1 MMAPVAVDLDT
12 IELRSFVVLA
22 EQRHFGRA
30 AESLFVS
37 QPALSK
43 RLKRL
48 EDKVGAPLLVRG
60 PHEVRLTE
68 PGRLLLERARALLRD
83 AEAAV
88 EASRLAGR
96 GEAGLIRI
104 GFGVASIARFL
115 PDVLSRFRRS
125 HPLVQVT
132 LRDMSSPAQVEA
144 LRRGDI
150 DLGFVRL
157 PLAGRDLA
165 SLPVLRERL
174 VAAVGAGST
183 QRAAGL
189 ASLAAE
195 AFVVCSRAVSASYYD
210 HVLALCRVAG
220 FTPRIVAETND
231 LFSLLQ
237 LVRAGVGVALV
248 PGTAAAMRVP
258 GVRLKQTRLAAADW
272 EIGLVWRPSSERRPL
287 VDAFVTTA
295 RQATAVREAGAFSAG
310 RRRRP

>member
-1 MMAPVAVDLDT
+1 MKAPDVDLDT
-12 IELRSFVVLA
+12 LELRSFVLLA
-22 EQRHFGRA
+22 EQKHFGRA

-48 EDKVGAPLLVRG
+48 EDKVGAPLLLRG

-68 PGRLLLERARALLRD
+68 PGRLLLERARILLRD
-83 AEAAV
+83 AEGAL

-104 GFGVASIARFL
+104 GFGVASISRFL
-115 PDVLSRFRRS
+115 PDVLLRFRRS
-125 HPLVQVT
+125 HPRVQVA

-157 PLAGRDLA
+157 PITGGDLA
-165 SLPVLRERL
+165 SVPVLRERL
-174 VAAVGAGST
+174 VAAVGPSSAWREGARLVT
-183 QRAAGL
+183 
-189 ASLAAE
+189 LAAE
-195 AFVVCSRAVSASYYD
+195 PFVVCSRSVSASYYD
-210 HVLALCRVAG
+210 HVLALCRAAG
-220 FTPRIVAETND
+220 FTPRIAAETND

-248 PGTAAAMRVP
+248 PSTAAGMRVP
-258 GVRLKQTRLAAADW
+258 GVRLRKTRLAAAAWD
-272 EIGLVWRPSSERRPL
+272 IGLVWRRSSERRLL
-287 VDAFVTTA
+287 VEAFVTTA
-295 RQATAVREAGAFSAG
+295 RRAASETA
-310 RRRRP
+310 

>member
-1 MMAPVAVDLDT
+1 MGMTVSGAVDLET
-12 IELRSFVVLA
+12 VELRSFVLLA

-30 AESLFVS
+30 AEALFIS

-48 EDKVGAPLLVRG
+48 EDKVGAPLLLRG

-83 AEAAV
+83 AEAAL

-115 PDVLSRFRRS
+115 PDVLLRFRRS
-125 HPLVQVT
+125 HPRVQLT

-150 DLGFVRL
+150 DLGFVRM
-157 PLAGRDLA
+157 PIVGRDLA
-165 SLPVLRERL
+165 SMPVLRERL
-174 VAAVGAGST
+174 VTAVGS
-183 QRAAGL
+183 RAAGCDGKGL

-195 AFVVCSRAVSASYYD
+195 PFVVCSRAVSASYYD
-210 HVLALCRVAG
+210 HVLTLCRLAG
-220 FTPRIVAETND
+220 FTPRIAAETND

-258 GVRLKQTRLAAADW
+258 GVRLENTHLAGAGW
-272 EIGLVWRPSSERRPL
+272 GIGLVWCRSSERRL
-287 VDAFVTTA
+287 LLEAFVTTA
-295 RQATAVREAGAFSAG
+295 RQATAESSETTLAF
-310 RRRRP
+310 R